1 MIKHVKQRPKHLS
14 YCFKGFIPMKRLF
27 AVSMALL
34 FAFSV
39 FRFGVPTVA
48 ASQPVT
54 TKSIGAAGD
63 YATLQAAFDDTAL
76 TGEVVLS
83 ILNDL
88 TDTGVVEAPAGRITA
103 LTIQSA
109 DGLNKAMPGITV
121 LALNSIPT
129 TLRHLGTD
137 KAKGTVTGGSYS
149 AGAFESFDRS
159 VELQVENCKFKYLY
173 GSGYNTGV
181 TGSVV
186 LRLSGSE
193 SEIASVVPAPLM
205 LNNGTLD
212 AGSLTVEI
220 DGGTYS
226 SVTAHGSTLAA
237 LGTVVENRS
246 YQTSQVSIKAKNASI
261 ANVAGGAWIS
271 SIFAADRLSGST
283 FTTNGDT
290 VLSFTGC
297 TLGRVVGGTA
307 SWASSGLPPIQ
318 GQLVHK
324 QKNVDIE
331 LKESTVT
338 NLLWLADYNVYND
351 PKCTFQKGDVKLSM
365 DDSTVPEVNLG
376 QNVSPA
382 SIGSVSVELKN
393 GSTITKLLDGGSTSL
408 GTGHASTLT
417 LQNAPQSFDTFG
429 NFVAIRFIGAAT
441 PITVKDNLIPAKNET
456 AVSIEQ
462 NVWGRNDILIDFQN
476 TAGTTVEAGW
486 FTANWSS
493 AWNEKLSYTITPN
506 PQWYIEKSI
515 PTITGWHIVNGP
527 AKMEYTLGEE
537 LLDFTGLTVALTLD
551 DGTETTVPFAAFD
564 SYGLSAYVSGDTAQR
579 NGAPIAARDDG
590 MPITIIKTGAAAGT
604 AETAETIAVYAI
616 VTARAGAGGSIVP
629 SGATRVALGSQL
641 SLTITPD
648 TGYEIH
654 QILINGREL
663 PLDTVDLSGD
673 IITVTVMDTLDY
685 QVNFRALSPQ
695 AGGADAPTT
704 GDQNSVLGLRA
715 LTLAAGAVLIFTGK
729 KRGDRH

>member
-1 MIKHVKQRPKHLS
+1 MIKHIKQRPKHL
-14 YCFKGFIPMKRLF
+14 YHRFKKFIPVKRLF
-27 AVSMALL
+27 AASMALL

-39 FRFGVPTVA
+39 FRLGVPAVA
-48 ASQPVT
+48 AGQPVT

-63 YATLQAAFDDTAL
+63 YATLQAAFDDAAL

-88 TDTGVVEAPAGRITA
+88 TDSGVVEAPAGRITG

-109 DGLNKAMPGITV
+109 DGLNKAMPDVTV

-137 KAKGTVTGGSYS
+137 KTKGTVTGGSFS

-159 VELQVENCKFKYLY
+159 VSLQVENCKFKYLY

-181 TGSVV
+181 TGDVT
-186 LRLSGSE
+186 LRLSGTE

-226 SVTAHGSTLAA
+226 SVTAHGSTLA
-237 LGTVVENRS
+237 TNSSSVQNRT
-246 YQTSQVSIKAKNASI
+246 YQTTQVSITAKNASI

-271 SIFAADRLSGST
+271 SIFGGNGLSGST
-283 FTTNGDT
+283 FSTNGDT
-290 VLSFTGC
+290 VLAFTNC

-307 SWASSGLPPIQ
+307 SWASSGFPPLQ
-318 GQLVHK
+318 GQLIHK
-324 QKNVDIE
+324 QKNVDIR

-338 NLLWLADYNVYND
+338 GLMWLADYNAYND

-365 DDSTVPEVNLG
+365 ENSTVPEVNLG
-376 QNVSPA
+376 QNVSPT

-408 GTGHASTLT
+408 DTGHTSTLT
-417 LQNAPQSFDTFG
+417 LQNAPQSFESFG
-429 NFVAIRFIGAAT
+429 NFDAIRFIGAAT
-441 PITVKDNLIPAKNET
+441 SITVKDSLIAAKGGT
-456 AVSIEQ
+456 ALHIDQ
-462 NVWGRNDILIDFQN
+462 NAWGRNDILIDFQN
-476 TAGTTVEAGW
+476 TAGTTVDAGC
-486 FTANWSS
+486 FTADWSS
-493 AWNEKLSYTITPN
+493 AWNEKLAYTTTPN

-515 PTITGWHIVNGP
+515 PTATGWHIENGP
-527 AKMEYTLGEE
+527 VKTEYTLGEE
-537 LLDFTGLTVALTLD
+537 QLDFTGLTVVLTMD
-551 DGTETTVPFAAFD
+551 DGTKTTVPFADFE
-564 SYGLSAYVSGDTAQR
+564 SYGLSAFVGGDTAQR
-579 NGAPIAARDDG
+579 NGAPVAAGDNG
-590 MPITIIKTGAAAGT
+590 KPITVLKTGDAGT
-604 AETAETIAVYAI
+604 AETAETIAVYAM
-616 VTARAGAGGSIVP
+616 VTAQAGGGGSIAP

-654 QILINGREL
+654 QLLLNGREL

-673 IITVTVMDTLDY
+673 TITVTVMDTLDY
-685 QVNFRALSPQ
+685 QVTFRALSPQ
-695 AGGADAPTT
+695 VGGSDAPTT
-704 GDQNSVLGLRA
+704 GDHSSLLGLGA
-715 LTLAAGAVLIFTGK
+715 FTLATGAVLIFTGK
-729 KRGDRH
+729 KRGGRY